1 MSSSPLSPNAP
12 HLLSTGLTVEETR
25 ATISGLVDQLLHTGV
40 VAETESVLLDQGL
53 NRVLASDVLSPI
65 DVPAADNSAMD
76 GFAFRGTE
84 INSAPV
90 TQLMVVGTVFAGTP
104 FTGSLAAG
112 QCLKI
117 MTGALMP
124 SQCDTVIP
132 QEMTQTLPLAADGI
146 ERIQF
151 ESKAVSSGENRR
163 LRGEDL
169 AQGSVAIAA
178 GRILRPSDLGLAASL
193 GISTL
198 TVKRKLRVAIL
209 SSGNELRPLGS
220 ELDSGSIYDSNRYS
234 LMGLL
239 NRLALEVIDCGI
251 IQDDPLALKNA
262 FSQAALTADVII
274 SSGGVSVGEA
284 DFTKQVM
291 QELGDVGF
299 WKIAMRPGRPMAFG
313 SLKPVPNQHPPR
325 STLFFGLPGNPVA
338 VMVTF
343 YQFVQS
349 ALLQLSGATQ
359 LRPPLTQAIAS
370 AAIRKK
376 PGRTEYQRGI
386 LEIGPDGRAQVR
398 VTGSQGAGILRSMS
412 EANCFIVLGHEQ
424 GNIAAGDLVNVVLFE
439 GLL

>member
-1 MSSSPLSPNAP
+1 MRSSPLSPNAP
-12 HLLSTGLTVEETR
+12 HLINTGLTVEETR
-25 ATISGLVDQLLHTGV
+25 AAISNLVDQLLDSGA
-40 VAETESVLLDQGL
+40 VAETESVALDQGL
-53 NRVLASDVLSPI
+53 NRILASDVLSPI
-65 DVPAADNSAMD
+65 NVPAADNSAMD
-76 GFAFRGTE
+76 GFAFQGIE
-84 INSAPV
+84 LSSAPL

-124 SQCDTVIP
+124 AQCDTVIP
-132 QEMTQTLPLAADGI
+132 QEMTQKLPIEADGV

-151 ESKAVSSGENRR
+151 ESTVVSSGENRR

-193 GISTL
+193 GINTL

-209 SSGNELRPLGS
+209 SSGNELRPLGAP
-220 ELDSGSIYDSNRYS
+220 LDSGSIYDSNRYS

-239 NRLALEVIDCGI
+239 NRLDLEVLDCGI
-251 IQDDPLALKNA
+251 IQDDPVALKTA
-262 FSQAALTADVII
+262 FLQAASTADAII

-291 QELGDVGF
+291 QELGDIGF

-313 SLKPVPNQHPPR
+313 TLKPAPNQDPPH

-376 PGRTEYQRGI
+376 PGRTEYQRGV
-386 LEIGPDGRAQVR
+386 LEIGPNGRAQVR
-398 VTGSQGAGILRSMS
+398 LTGSQGAGILRSMS
-412 EANCFIVLGHEQ
+412 EANCFIVLGHDQ
-424 GNIAAGDLVNVVLFE
+424 GNIAAGELVNVVLFE

>member
-1 MSSSPLSPNAP
+1 MSTSPLSPNAP
-12 HLLSTGLTVEETR
+12 HLLKTGLTVAETR
-25 ATISGLVDQLLHTGV
+25 AAISSLVDQLLDSGA
-40 VAETESVLLDQGL
+40 VAETESVLLDQAL
-53 NRVLASDVLSPI
+53 NRILASDVLSPI

-76 GFAFRGTE
+76 GFAFRGAE
-84 INSAPV
+84 LSRAPL
-90 TQLMVVGTVFAGTP
+90 TQLKVVGAVFAGTP
-104 FTGSLAAG
+104 FSGSLAVG
-112 QCLKI
+112 ECLRI

-124 SQCDTVIP
+124 AQCDTVVP
-132 QEMTQTLPLAADGI
+132 QEMTQTLPAEADGL

-151 ESKAVSSGENRR
+151 ESKSVSTGENRR

-178 GRILRPSDLGLAASL
+178 GRVLRPSDLGLAASL
-193 GISTL
+193 GINTL

-209 SSGNELRPLGS
+209 SSGNELRPLGVP
-220 ELDSGSIYDSNRYS
+220 LDSGSIYDSNRYS
-234 LMGLL
+234 LMAML
-239 NRLALEVIDCGI
+239 NRLGLDVLDCGI
-251 IQDDPLALKNA
+251 VQDDPVALKTA
-262 FSQAALTADVII
+262 FVKAALTADVII

-291 QELGDVGF
+291 QELGDIGF

-313 SLKPVPNQHPPR
+313 TLKPVPNQQPPR

-349 ALLQLSGATQ
+349 ALLQLSGAGQ
-359 LRPPLTQAIAS
+359 VRPPLTQAVAS

-386 LEIGPDGRAQVR
+386 LEAGPDGRAQVR

-412 EANCFIVLGHEQ
+412 EANCFIVMGHEQ
-424 GNIAAGDLVNVVLFE
+424 GNIAAGELVNVVLFE